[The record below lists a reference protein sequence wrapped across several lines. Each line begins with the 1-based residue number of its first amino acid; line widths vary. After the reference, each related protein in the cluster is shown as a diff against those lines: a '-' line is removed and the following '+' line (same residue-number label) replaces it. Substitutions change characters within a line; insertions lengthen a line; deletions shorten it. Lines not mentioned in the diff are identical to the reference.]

1 MRACASWLSLFGLA
15 AQLGAGGADA
25 QQSRRAGLGFDVFPY
40 AGVSHNE
47 REARLPV
54 SPLGGIRLGSHIW
67 SPEGSLV
74 RVATF
79 LGVGAALTVVNEEL
93 ACAPDPCPGR
103 TDLVMDYLLTLEAG
117 LKTDLP
123 GEPYLLGFIGRGY
136 PAIDPSEN
144 FGGSQSGLGRVGMYG
159 GGVGVSPII
168 GRTALRIEVR
178 YRRDRRYPEHVDES
192 VDILLG
198 LPGW

>member
-1 MRACASWLSLFGLA
+1 MAASARWLSLLGLA
-15 AQLGAGGADA
+15 SLSGAGGAEA
-25 QQSRRAGLGFDVFPY
+25 LQTRRAGLGFEVFPY

-54 SPLGGIRLGSHIW
+54 SPLGGIRLSSHIW
-67 SPEGSLV
+67 APQGPPV

-103 TDLVMDYLLTLEAG
+103 TDLVMDYMLTVEGG

-123 GEPYLLGFIGRGY
+123 GEPYVLAFIGRGY
-136 PAIDPSEN
+136 PAIDPSAN
-144 FGGSQSGLGRVGMYG
+144 FGGSQSGRSRVGMFG
-159 GGVGVSPII
+159 GGFGVSPII
-168 GRTALRIEVR
+168 GRTALRLEVR